1 MIYCDAH
8 IHLPH
13 LSQPIKQALMKNSL
27 VCTASH
33 SIPEW
38 EKTIELIKD
47 FPNQVFTSFGIHP
60 QNPDPDLLPFL
71 EEILKSKDA
80 PNIIG
85 EIGFDLFNE
94 NYKKTEKEQENIW
107 NVCLDL
113 AIKYKKPILIHSR
126 KAMHKIFADFK
137 KLKKLSSV
145 IFHSFPGS
153 PIEAHSFLE
162 KGVNAYFSFGKPFL
176 NGHKNAIGSLKA
188 LPLERILL
196 ETDAPYQT
204 LKGENETKLSDI
216 QLVYEK
222 AAFFR
227 DESIEKIAI
236 QIEKNFKAALGIF

>member
-13 LSQPIKQALMKNSL
+13 LSQPMEQRLLENSL

-33 SIPEW
+33 SIAEW
-38 EKTIELIKD
+38 EKTIELKKL

-71 EEILKSKDA
+71 EGILQSKNPPD
-80 PNIIG
+80 IIG

-94 NYKKTEKEQENIW
+94 SYKKTEKVQEKIW

-126 KAMHKIFADFK
+126 KAMHKIFADTK
-137 KLKKLSSV
+137 KLKTLPSV

-153 PIEAHSFLE
+153 PIEARSFLE
-162 KGVNAYFSFGKPFL
+162 KGVNAYFSFGKPLL
-176 NGHKNAIGSLKA
+176 NGHKNAIGSLKT
-188 LPLERILL
+188 LLLERILL

-204 LKGENETKLSDI
+204 LKGEMETKLSDI
-216 QLVYEK
+216 KLVYEK
-222 AAFFR
+222 AAFLR
-227 DESIEKIAI
+227 GEVIENFAF
-236 QIEKNFKAALGIF
+236 QIEKNFRALLNIV

>member
-13 LSQPIKQALMKNSL
+13 LSQPIEQALMENSL

-71 EEILKSKDA
+71 EEILESKNS

-94 NYKKTEKEQENIW
+94 NYKKTEKVQEKIW
-107 NVCLDL
+107 NVCVDL

-126 KAMHKIFADFK
+126 KAMHKILADSK
-137 KLKKLSSV
+137 KLKTLPSV

-153 PIEAHSFLE
+153 PIEANSFLE
-162 KGVNAYFSFGKPFL
+162 KGVNAYFSFGKPIL
-176 NGHKNAIGSLKA
+176 NGHKNAINSLVA

-196 ETDAPYQT
+196 ETDAHYQT
-204 LKGENETKLSDI
+204 LKGEVQTKLSDI
-216 QLVYEK
+216 KFVYEK
-222 AAFFR
+222 AAFLR
-227 DESIEKIAI
+227 GESIEKIAS